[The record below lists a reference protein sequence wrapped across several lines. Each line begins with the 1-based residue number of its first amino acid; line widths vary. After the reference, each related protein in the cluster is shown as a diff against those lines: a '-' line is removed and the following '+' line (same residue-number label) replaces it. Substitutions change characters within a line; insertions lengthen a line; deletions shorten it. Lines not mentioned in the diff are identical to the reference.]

1 MLSNDSFTLTRT
13 ELELVQGP
21 TPIQMKTLVL
31 CGNNIHTGGR
41 HGWDPSS
48 ALVLNPVFISMNE
61 SYRRQLSDLENLP
74 FLISVGSLAAGTSA
88 TAAVLSRPMQ
98 RKLVALVNCQL
109 VEEEGRARAMRAA
122 RSLGDR
128 TVTEMILQ
136 HQNAQQL
143 SANLWAAV
151 RARGCQFLGP
161 GMTFKHL

>member
-1 MLSNDSFTLTRT
+1 MQLRF
-13 ELELVQGP
+13 LVIMIG
-21 TPIQMKTLVL
+21 IVL
-31 CGNNIHTGGR
+31 
-41 HGWDPSS
+41 
-48 ALVLNPVFISMNE
+48 
-61 SYRRQLSDLENLP
+61 LP
-74 FLISVGSLAAGTSA
+74 GSLAGAGT
-88 TAAVLSRPMQ
+88 TASLLSRPMQ

-161 GMTFKHL
+161 GGYCATF

>member
-1 MLSNDSFTLTRT
+1 
-13 ELELVQGP
+13 
-21 TPIQMKTLVL
+21 
-31 CGNNIHTGGR
+31 
-41 HGWDPSS
+41 
-48 ALVLNPVFISMNE
+48 
-61 SYRRQLSDLENLP
+61 
-74 FLISVGSLAAGTSA
+74 
-88 TAAVLSRPMQ
+88 MQ

-161 GMTFKHL
+161 GEECIAF